1 MHFTRGRVNEMT
13 PDPSKP
19 LIFITR
25 RIPDAGISLLQDRC
39 HVNVYDGSN
48 PIPTDEL
55 MKGVAEADALLCLL
69 TDRID
74 EEVMDNAPKLK
85 VISNY
90 AAGVDNIALDA
101 ARSRGI
107 VVTNTPDVL
116 TEATADI
123 AFALMTGCAR
133 RIVEGDRWMRVNTF
147 NGWSPMQLLGLDLE
161 GKTLG
166 IIGAGR
172 IGSALARKARRA
184 FNMHIVYHSRR
195 QSPRFETD
203 FDAKY
208 LPLHELLRKSDI
220 VSIHAPLTAE
230 TRHLIGAPEFDL
242 MKPTAILINTAR
254 GPVVDERAL
263 IGALKSH
270 RLFAAG
276 LDVYENEPSVSE
288 ELHLLENVILLPH
301 IGSASVETRSR
312 MAVVAAENIIA
323 ALNGAEPKYR
333 CA

>member
-1 MHFTRGRVNEMT
+1 MSEMT
-13 PDPSKP
+13 PDPFKP
-19 LIFITR
+19 LVLITR
-25 RIPDAGISLLQDRC
+25 RIPDAGIDLLQDRC
-39 HVNVYDGSN
+39 RVSVYEGSN
-48 PIPTDEL
+48 PIPRDAL
-55 MKGVAEADALLCLL
+55 MKGVAEAEALLCLL

-74 EEVMDNAPKLK
+74 EEVMVNAPKLK

-101 ARSRGI
+101 ARSRRI
-107 VVTNTPDVL
+107 VVTNTPYVL

-123 AFALMTGCAR
+123 AFALMIGCAR
-133 RIVEGDRWMRVNTF
+133 RLVEADRWMRAHTF
-147 NGWSPMQLLGLDLE
+147 NGWSPMQFLGLDLE
-161 GKTLG
+161 EKTLG

-195 QSPRFETD
+195 QSSGFETE
-203 FDAKY
+203 FHAKY
-208 LPLHELLRKSDI
+208 LPLHELLRKSDVI
-220 VSIHAPLTAE
+220 SIHAPLTAE
-230 TRHLIGAPEFDL
+230 TRHLIGPQEFDL

-276 LDVYENEPSVSE
+276 LDVYENEPSVSD
-288 ELHLLENVILLPH
+288 ELRSLENVILLPH

-323 ALNGAEPKYR
+323 VLNGVEPKYR